1 MTGAAISN
9 DKNFSL
15 ANARSYLRN
24 RLKNQVQFAKSIP
37 NNLNQLVQGL
47 VDQRVGSPIPNLI
60 DQIKQVK
67 PRSGWPLYLV
77 EPAGMDLT

>member
-9 DKNFSL
+9 EKISHL
-15 ANARSYLRN
+15 QIANARSCLRN

-37 NNLNQLVQGL
+37 KNSNQLVQAL
-47 VDQRVGSPIPNLI
+47 IDQRVGSPIPNLI

-67 PRSGWPLYLV
+67 PRSGWPLYLI
-77 EPAGMDLT
+77 EPAGMD